1 MYLFES
7 SLNAAINSS
16 VAVVLCCSLK
26 DRITLKDRGVSRE
39 VRKLETLIRLTR
51 GSGDPGKERAQ

>member
-1 MYLFES
+1 MYPFES
-7 SLNAAINSS
+7 SLSAAINNS

-26 DRITLKDRGVSRE
+26 DRITFRDKGVPRE
-39 VRKLETLIRLTR
+39 VRKLQTLIRLPR